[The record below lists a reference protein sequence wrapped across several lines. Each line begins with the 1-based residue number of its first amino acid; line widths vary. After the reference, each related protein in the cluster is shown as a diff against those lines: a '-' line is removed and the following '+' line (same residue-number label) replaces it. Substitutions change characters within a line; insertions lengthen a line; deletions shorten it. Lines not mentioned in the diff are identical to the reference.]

1 MRSPP
6 RLDRIQARIARLS
19 DRARALQ
26 ERERQARA
34 VAAGL
39 GDGGGDGES
48 SARGLLDRHRLAR
61 AERRLAAT
69 GERRRQLVEE
79 EFTAIMRDL
88 AAEAERTRAELD
100 RALAGLAPLA
110 AHWEEIE
117 RTFGV
122 LDEACAAPEL
132 VSFVGSWRGAL
143 DVPEFPVREAEG
155 YVKPFPAR
163 AFVF

>member
-1 MRSPP
+1 MRPAP
-6 RLDRIQARIARLS
+6 RLDRIQTRIARLS

-26 ERERQARA
+26 ERERDARA
-34 VAAGL
+34 AAERL
-39 GDGGGDGES
+39 GDGAQDPPRRS
-48 SARGLLDRHRLAR
+48 VLDRHRLGR
-61 AERRLAAT
+61 AQRRLET
-69 GERRRQLVEE
+69 TSERRRQLVEA

-88 AAEAERTRAELD
+88 AAEAERTRTELD

-110 AHWEEIE
+110 ARWEEIE

-122 LDEACAAPEL
+122 LDEACAGPEL